1 MRIRFG
7 DQQDVVG
14 IARVHLATRQATY
27 RGLLPDEVLD
37 AMTPESL
44 TAWWHEY
51 LPQAPEPNKLLV
63 ADVDGTP
70 QGFAFLQ
77 KAGQRGEVFA
87 IHVHPQAQGQ
97 GVGRRLMEQGLA
109 VLRSW
114 GCDRALLW
122 VLADNHGAQGF
133 YRKLGWTPIPEG
145 SRVEDIDGALVAEV
159 SYELPLTQAMPD
171 GRSASLPQSPS

>member
-7 DQQDVVG
+7 DQQDMVA

-44 TAWWHEY
+44 TARWHEY
-51 LPQAPEPNKLLV
+51 LPQAPEPNTLLV
-63 ADVDGTP
+63 ADVDGAP

-87 IHVHPQAQGQ
+87 IHVHPQAQGH
-97 GVGRRLMEQGLA
+97 GVGRCLMEQGLA

-122 VLADNHGAQGF
+122 VLADNHGAQRF

-171 GRSASLPQSPS
+171 GRLASLPQPPS